1 MVLTPAYCDTQITSP
16 ITVNVEVTFG
26 NGRDAKS
33 SDPIE
38 FTYKPKPNF
47 QVQEVEMHPSLTVET
62 LLPMDIFSVGEIV
75 MNGLPP
81 EQVLEPPLQA
91 PLSAPAAVVTSP
103 VNDEQGKL
111 MMMFFP
117 LIFVQLLKT
126 SHLIQKYHPFKLLH
140 FRISI
145 LEC

>member
-91 PLSAPAAVVTSP
+91 PLPAPAAVVTSP